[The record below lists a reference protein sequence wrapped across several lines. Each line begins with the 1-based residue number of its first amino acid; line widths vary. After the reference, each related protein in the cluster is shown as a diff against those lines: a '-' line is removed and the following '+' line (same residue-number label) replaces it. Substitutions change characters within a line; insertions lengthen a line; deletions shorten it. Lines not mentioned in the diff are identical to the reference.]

1 MTEAHDLT
9 GVEQQHKLDDII
21 SKWWHVNKGGFPI
34 ASDTWDK
41 MWYYVRQV
49 HPDGEQVEVSI
60 RGELHAKVS
69 YPVPPV
75 ITSSSSVTGALASI
89 QDYLLQL
96 QYNHTGTQFF
106 DIKRYRSIAWL
117 MDTAKEIIR
126 VSLPIKC
133 LEAFILSLYLTAPL
147 SQLHRFAISFKS
159 KCDGHTHRHVVMG
172 VYCTNQFGALG
183 LSRKRNLM
191 DKRLQ
196 VKSLTELLEDYM
208 QVYNSYNHKVV
219 KVKLSLPIVHDL
231 HSHEP
236 IPWKGLI
243 IRPTNMTPSELKK
256 TVEKYSRIIKLSTI

>member
-96 QYNHTGTQFF
+96 Q
-106 DIKRYRSIAWL
+106 
-117 MDTAKEIIR
+117 
-126 VSLPIKC
+126 
-133 LEAFILSLYLTAPL
+133 YLTAPL